1 MGLDVDQRRVPLERS
16 GRNLHS
22 KQSAGLTTDIQAT
35 DSGQSQFRS
44 LTVAPTSGGQALF
57 LSGFDGL
64 FRSDNNATQW
74 REIQTLVNYVVGVAV
89 SPDYADDGTVVAT
102 SYVKGAYLSTD
113 RGATWRGAH
122 VGLGSSPGT
131 KFAPKMPRLH
141 NVQFSPNYEN
151 DGTIFTATWWDV
163 LKSTDRGV
171 SWTTIPVG
179 TSPPDL
185 RQFVIA
191 VSPQYATDG
200 TVYVGT
206 RQGEIYRSTA
216 QGAANTWTL
225 MANVGSQIR
234 SLVLNP
240 AFSTEPVLYAS
251 TFVRIYKSVDAG
263 SSWQPTGPPGISMLA
278 ISPNYQTDG
287 SLFAGTPSGVFV
299 TRDKGASWT
308 ELTAP
313 PLSTTTYV
321 EAIGVSP
328 GSGTNQ
334 TVLVSVLGKGLFRS
348 TDAGNTFSEVATSL
362 LAGNFLIGD
371 FDNPTSAPIQF
382 SPFYEQDQTI
392 FAMAQQNILKSTNRG
407 ASWQVL
413 TLPPASNIIQP
424 PKIAAAPTAA
434 RVVEGANGTTRTV
447 RVTFDLSH
455 PYASAVTVQWQT
467 ARLGRA
473 GIRLVGDR
481 RLRGGVGH
489 AHVLAGHDTAVRRR
503 RGEGRQPRRG
513 R

>member
-1 MGLDVDQRRVPLERS
+1 
-16 GRNLHS
+16 
-22 KQSAGLTTDIQAT
+22 
-35 DSGQSQFRS
+35 
-44 LTVAPTSGGQALF
+44 
-57 LSGFDGL
+57 
-64 FRSDNNATQW
+64 
-74 REIQTLVNYVVGVAV
+74 
-89 SPDYADDGTVVAT
+89 
-102 SYVKGAYLSTD
+102 
-113 RGATWRGAH
+113 
-122 VGLGSSPGT
+122 
-131 KFAPKMPRLH
+131 MPRLH

-179 TSPPDL
+179 TGPRDL

-251 TFVRIYKSVDAG
+251 TFVRIYKSVNAG
-263 SSWQPTGPPGISMLA
+263 SSWQPTSPPGISMLA

-362 LAGNFLIGD
+362 IASNFLIGD

-467 ARLGRA
+467 ADSAEPGYASSATGDFVAASGTLTYSPGTTRQFVDVVVKGDSLDEADESVLVSLRNATNATITGTGAGAGVIQDDDPLPTVSPGWGFVTEGDAGNCGAHRPGVALGRV
-473 GIRLVGDR
+473 GSIGLFRLENRRERRARWG
-481 RLRGGVGH
+481 RLRHGVGNG
-489 AHVLAGHDTAVRRR
+489 HVLARRTKQDDPGHGVR
-503 RGEGRQPRRG
+503 
-513 R
+513 